1 MFANRNLTFTKIS
14 VFSSHDEEVFVKYK
28 LYICFDF
35 QNKLK
40 GRNTLNEQTLE
51 LFKTLTELQGA
62 PGNEHLVR
70 KFMKEQL
77 AQYSDEMV
85 QDKLGSIFGLKKGDE
100 NGPTVMVA
108 GHMDEVGFM
117 VSTIT
122 ENGMIR
128 FQTLGGWWS
137 QVLLAQRVQIMTD
150 NGPVI
155 GVIGSIPPHLLDEAK
170 RSKPMEIS
178 NMLIDIGADDREDA
192 VKIGIRPGQQVV
204 PICPFT
210 PMANPKKIL
219 AKAWDNRYGCGL
231 AIELLKEV
239 KGEKLPNILYSGA
252 TVQEE
257 VGLRG
262 AQTAA
267 NMINP
272 DIFFALDASPAND
285 MSGDKKEFG
294 HLGKGTLLRILDRSM
309 VTHRGMRE
317 FVLDTAETH
326 NIPYQYFIS
335 QGGTDAGRVHTSNN
349 GVPSAVIGI
358 CSRYIHTAASIVHVD
373 DYAAAKELLV
383 KLVKACDKTTVD
395 TIKQNS

>member
-1 MFANRNLTFTKIS
+1 M
-14 VFSSHDEEVFVKYK
+14 
-28 LYICFDF
+28 
-35 QNKLK
+35 
-40 GRNTLNEQTLE
+40 NEQTLKM
-51 LFKTLTELQGA
+51 FQTLTELPGA
-62 PGNEHLVR
+62 PGNEHAVR
-70 KFMKEQL
+70 KFMREQITP
-77 AQYSDEMV
+77 YSDEII
-85 QDKLGSIFGLKKGDE
+85 QDKLGGLFGLKKGDP
-100 NGPTVMVA
+100 NGPTIMVA

-117 VSTIT
+117 VTAIT
-122 ENGMIR
+122 DNGMIR

-137 QVLLAQRVQIMTD
+137 QVLLAQRVQIITE
-150 NGPVI
+150 NGPI
-155 GVIGSIPPHLLDEAK
+155 TGVIGSIPPHLLDESK
-170 RSKPMEIS
+170 RSKPMEMS
-178 NMLIDIGADDREDA
+178 NMLIDIGADDRDDA
-192 VKIGIRPGQQVV
+192 LKIGIKPGQQIL

-239 KGEKLPNILYSGA
+239 KDVQLPNMLFSGA

-272 DIFFALDASPAND
+272 DLFFALDASPAND
-285 MSGDKKEFG
+285 MTGDKKEFG
-294 HLGKGTLLRILDRSM
+294 HLGKGPLLRILDRSM

-317 FVLDTAETH
+317 FVLDMAETH
-326 NIPYQYFIS
+326 SIPYQYFVS
-335 QGGTDAGRVHTSNN
+335 QGGTDAGRVHTSNE

-358 CSRYIHTAASIVHVD
+358 CSRYIHTHASMIHVD

-383 KLVKACDKTTVD
+383 KLVKACDRSTVES
-395 TIKQNS
+395 IKSNS

>member
-1 MFANRNLTFTKIS
+1 MNEK
-14 VFSSHDEEVFVKYK
+14 
-28 LYICFDF
+28 
-35 QNKLK
+35 
-40 GRNTLNEQTLE
+40 TLQ
-51 LFKTLTELQGA
+51 LFKTLTELPGA
-62 PGNEHLVR
+62 PGNEHFVR
-70 KFMKEQL
+70 KFMREQIS
-77 AQYSDEMV
+77 QYTDEVV
-85 QDKLGSIFGLKKGDE
+85 QDKLGGIFGVKRGDE
-100 NGPTVMVA
+100 SGPTVMVA

-117 VSTIT
+117 VTSIT
-122 ENGMIR
+122 DNGMIR

-137 QVLLAQRVQIMTD
+137 QVLLAQRVQIITD
-150 NGPVI
+150 HGPVT

-170 RSKPMEIS
+170 RRKPMEIK

-192 VKIGIRPGQQVV
+192 KKIGIKPGQQIL

-210 PMANPKKIL
+210 PMANEKKIL

-231 AIELLKEV
+231 AVELLEEV
-239 KGEKLPNILYSGA
+239 QNEVLPNILYSGA

-285 MSGDKKEFG
+285 MTGDKNEFG
-294 HLGKGTLLRILDRSM
+294 HLGKGALLRILDRSM

-317 FVLDTAETH
+317 FVLDTAETN
-326 NIPYQYFIS
+326 NIPYQYFVS
-335 QGGTDAGRVHTSNN
+335 QGGTDAGKVHVSNE

-358 CSRYIHTAASIVHVD
+358 CSRYIHTHASIVHVD

-383 KLVKACDKTTVD
+383 KLVKSCDRSTVE
-395 TIKQNS
+395 TIRQNS